1 MISERSFT
9 LQGKIIKV
17 APITATGT
25 GIQFGVIY
33 VQTEETGQDGQPKT
47 ATFGVECWG
56 KALENVYP
64 KAKEGEVVKIQGII
78 VSKTQQTRDGSRKF
92 LTYSL
97 RANFM
102 IIDTA
107 VDNDPVLPPE
117 EPMLQG
123 KAMPEISDD
132 DLPF

>member
-17 APITATGT
+17 APITATTT
-25 GIQFGVIY
+25 GIQFGTFY
-33 VQTEETGQDGQPKT
+33 VQTEEARQDGTKT
-47 ATFGVECWG
+47 ATFGLECWG
-56 KALENVYP
+56 NALENVYP
-64 KAKEGEVVKIQGII
+64 KAKEGEVVKVQGTII
-78 VSKTQQTRDGSRKF
+78 SKAQQTRDGSRKF
-92 LTYSL
+92 LTYAL
-97 RANFM
+97 RPNYM